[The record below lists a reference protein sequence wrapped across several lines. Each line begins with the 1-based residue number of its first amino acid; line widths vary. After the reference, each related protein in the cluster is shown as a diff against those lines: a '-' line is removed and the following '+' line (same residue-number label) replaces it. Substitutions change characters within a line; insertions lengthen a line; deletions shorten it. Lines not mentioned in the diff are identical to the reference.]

1 MSNIYVQTNVS
12 ATSKAGKPNIGNT
25 PQSAP
30 IPGRE
35 AEMVANSA
43 GGFTFTLDA
52 WGMLDRFLIL
62 GSELP
67 SYYATAKTLTV
78 KNTKNLDACI
88 KSDGQRAVAR
98 IVEISDAGR
107 APKNDPAIFAL
118 ARCAVLGDE
127 TTVKAAYAALPKVAR
142 IGTHLFQFVD
152 AINSMGKWNAAAKRG
167 VANWYTARKDERL
180 ALQLLKYQ
188 SRNGW
193 AHRDVL
199 RLAHVKPTSDVQSNL
214 FRYAVKGSDGLE
226 QGAAVPQLLVD
237 FEFLKRATTA
247 KEVLSVIA
255 RNPDVTW
262 EMVPTQF
269 HKDAAVWE
277 ALLPTMGLTAMIR
290 KLGQLSAHKVIAP
303 LSAAQKLVV
312 AKLQDAEAIKAARVH
327 PITLLNAMNQYGKGH
342 GDKGALTWRPDG
354 KVEDALSEAFYDSF
368 NYVESTGQNYLLGL
382 DCSGSMF
389 GAPVVGANNL
399 NAAEVGAVM
408 ALAVAKREPNYWIGG
423 FNTQM
428 GELKIT
434 PGMRLDQV
442 LNVMRRFS
450 WGGTDC
456 ALPMLHAPSH
466 GMNNVNKFVVI
477 TDNETWAG
485 STQPVVALQRYR
497 AKHVADAKLIVCGT
511 SATNFTIADPKDPGM
526 LDIVG
531 FDSSAPQLIQQ
542 F

>member
-1 MSNIYVQTNVS
+1 MSNIYVETNIS
-12 ATSKAGKPNIGNT
+12 PDSKAAKSGHANT
-25 PQSAP
+25 PQSEP
-30 IPGRE
+30 IKGRE
-35 AEMVANSA
+35 AEMVRNDA
-43 GGFTFTLDA
+43 GGFTFSLDA

-62 GSELP
+62 GSETP
-67 SYYATAKTLTV
+67 SYYASAKDLTF

-88 KSDGQRAVAR
+88 KEDGLRAVAR
-98 IVEISDAGR
+98 VVEISEAGR
-107 APKNDPAIFAL
+107 APKNDPAVFAL

-127 TTVKAAYAALPKVAR
+127 ATVKAAYAALPKVAR

-167 VANWYTARKDERL
+167 IANWYTARKDERL

-199 RLAHVKPTSDVQSNL
+199 RLAHVKPTTEVQSNL
-214 FRYAVKGSDGLE
+214 FRYAVKGADGLAV
-226 QGAAVPQLLVD
+226 GNAVPQLLVD
-237 FEFLKRATTA
+237 FESLKRATSA
-247 KEVLSVIA
+247 KEVLAIIA
-255 RNPDVTW
+255 RNSDVTW

-269 HKDAAVWE
+269 HKEAAVWE
-277 ALLPTMGLTAMIR
+277 ALLPNMGLTAMIR
-290 KLGQLSAHKVIAP
+290 KLGQLSAHGVIAQF
-303 LSAAQKLVV
+303 SAAQKLVI
-312 AKLQDAEAIKAARVH
+312 AKLSDASAIKAARVH
-327 PITLLNAMNQYGKGH
+327 PITLLNAFNQYNKGH
-342 GDKGALTWRPDG
+342 GDKGSLTWRADG
-354 KVEDALSEAFYDSF
+354 RVVDALNDAFYDSF
-368 NYVESTGQNYLLGL
+368 NYIESTGENYMLGV

-389 GAPVVGANNL
+389 GCRAIGASNL
-399 NAAEVGAVM
+399 TAAEVAGVM
-408 ALAVAKREPNYWIGG
+408 ALAVAKRESNYWIGG

-428 GELKIT
+428 GELRIT
-434 PGMRLDQV
+434 PGMRLDAV

-456 ALPMLHAPSH
+456 ALPMLHAAKN
-466 GMNNVNKFVVI
+466 GMHNVNKFVVI

-485 STQPVVALQRYR
+485 RTQPVEALKQYR
-497 AKHVADAKLIVCGT
+497 AKHVKDAKLIVAGT